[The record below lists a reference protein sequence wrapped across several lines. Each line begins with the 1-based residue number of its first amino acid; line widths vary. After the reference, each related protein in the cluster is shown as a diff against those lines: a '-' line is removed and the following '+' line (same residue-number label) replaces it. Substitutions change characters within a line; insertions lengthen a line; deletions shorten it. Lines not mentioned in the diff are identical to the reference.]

1 MGVVNL
7 NNIKLGNNFEED
19 DPDTTIYVR
28 SCLSISHLKT

>member
-7 NNIKLGNNFEED
+7 NNINFEED

-28 SCLSISHLKT
+28 SCLSISNLKT